1 MSSLKKRVSTNYLIR
16 CQNIDELESFFGH
29 LKDNL
34 RIHRGLSFEH
44 QQAFVKWYLHF
55 NNEKKKKG

>member
-1 MSSLKKRVSTNYLIR
+1 MFKF
-16 CQNIDELESFFGH
+16 IDHPDIPKTSNALESFFGH

-55 NNEKKKKG
+55 NNEKKKKE

>member
-1 MSSLKKRVSTNYLIR
+1 MFKF
-16 CQNIDELESFFGH
+16 IDHPDIPKTSNALESFFGH

-55 NNEKKKKG
+55 NNEKKMKE